1 MASGGLSYK
10 LSDDS
15 LISGLNQYQR
25 SDKNKNDAKQNEFES
40 LEKKSHM
47 HKFYEKVLIVLRLVG
62 SVELLLRSLVNRSWS
77 VSRLSRNIDR
87 LGLLVNRLL
96 VNLLRRW
103 AGLRLAWH
111 RGVRFSFVAAL
122 AQANNETNGKNGAEG
137 DPQPSEVSAAFRIS
151 RIGSYVFSERVYKKI
166 NSNQEKLSHFAEP

>member
-1 MASGGLSYK
+1 
-10 LSDDS
+10 
-15 LISGLNQYQR
+15 
-25 SDKNKNDAKQNEFES
+25 
-40 LEKKSHM
+40 M

-151 RIGSYVFSERVYKKI
+151 RIGSYVFSERVVESAVVVADIQIIIPRALGNRRASRVLAIKGNI
-166 NSNQEKLSHFAEP
+166 DR